1 LTAATFRRN
10 LDDDVRVT
18 SSLVNGVG
26 HCHDHL
32 HQDDRRLGHQDHH
45 RDDQHQDPQ
54 GRRQDDRRRDHRNC
68 DLDHLGDQRQDHRL
82 DDQRQEHLDA
92 LGRQCQLDRGRVH
105 LREDGRY
112 VRRHHHLDDQH
123 QGHLGVGPLADDQL
137 QGRLVVNCRVAV
149 ELDDCYLEAAEFDDH
164 LVQYAAALVQQ
175 LVQLVQRIRPAQ
187 QVLLVQQVLLQV
199 QLALLAQWVQLDA
212 LQQASQQGRRW

>member
-1 LTAATFRRN
+1 MTAATFHRN

-32 HQDDRRLGHQDHH
+32 HQDDRRLDHQDHQDHH
-45 RDDQHQDPQ
+45 RDDQHQDHQ
-54 GRRQDDRRRDHRNC
+54 GRRQDHRNC
-68 DLDHLGDQRQDHRL
+68 DLDHLGDLRQDHRL

-105 LREDGRY
+105 LQEDGRY

-137 QGRLVVNCRVAV
+137 QDRLVVNCRVVV
-149 ELDDCYLEAAEFDDH
+149 ELDDYYLEAAEFDDH

-175 LVQLVQRIRPAQ
+175 L
-187 QVLLVQQVLLQV
+187 VLLVQQVLLQV

>member
-10 LDDDVRVT
+10 LDDDVRAT
-18 SSLVNGVG
+18 FSLANGVG
-26 HCHDHL
+26 HCHDHQ
-32 HQDDRRLGHQDHH
+32 HQDDRRLGRQDHH
-45 RDDQHQDPQ
+45 RDDQHQDHQ
-54 GRRQDDRRRDHRNC
+54 GRRRDDLHQGHRNC

-105 LREDGRY
+105 LQEDGRC
-112 VRRHHHLDDQH
+112 VRRHHRLDDQH

-137 QGRLVVNCRVAV
+137 QGRLVVNCPVVV
-149 ELDDCYLEAAEFDDH
+149 ELDDRYLEAAELDDH
-164 LVQYAAALVQQ
+164 LVQCAAALVQ
-175 LVQLVQRIRPAQ
+175 LVQLTQRIRPAQ
-187 QVLLVQQVLLQV
+187 QV

>member
-18 SSLVNGVG
+18 SSLANGVG

-45 RDDQHQDPQ
+45 RDDQHQEHQ

-105 LREDGRY
+105 LQEDGRY

-137 QGRLVVNCRVAV
+137 QDRLVVNCPVVV
-149 ELDDCYLEAAEFDDH
+149 ELDDRYLEAAELDDH
-164 LVQYAAALVQQ
+164 LVQCAAA

-187 QVLLVQQVLLQV
+187 QVLLVQQVQV
-199 QLALLAQWVQLDA
+199 QLTLSAQLV
-212 LQQASQQGRRW
+212 LQGASQPASQPGRHL